1 MSPSDQARE
10 RRLLN
15 ELSRIN
21 NDYGTQQ
28 RQAMQQLARTR
39 RELASAQEVL
49 GTVAHDLRTPL
60 QAVLGFVE
68 FLLEEDLD
76 PHQRD
81 LAERISRAAV
91 QLSGLTD
98 ELVETVSA
106 TTPELRRAAVDVV
119 SLVDEVT
126 TRHRLLGPERVVE
139 VRQEVAVPP
148 GSRPQVL
155 GDQARLQRVL
165 DNLVG
170 NALKFSPP
178 GGTVTV
184 ALTVEGDEVVI
195 AVSDEGPGIDAAEQ
209 EAVFAPFH
217 RTAAAALVPG
227 IGLGLTI
234 VRQLVERHGGSV
246 ALRSE
251 PGHGATFTV
260 RLPALP
266 G

>member
-1 MSPSDQARE
+1 MSPSDRARE

-28 RQAMQQLARTR
+28 RRAMQELARSR
-39 RELASAQEVL
+39 RELATAQGVL
-49 GTVAHDLRTPL
+49 GMVAHDLRTPL
-60 QAVLGFVE
+60 QAVLGFAE

-81 LAERISRAAV
+81 LAERISRAGA
-91 QLSGLTD
+91 QMSELAD
-98 ELVETVSA
+98 ELLETFSETA
-106 TTPELRRAAVDVV
+106 PELRLVPVDVV
-119 SLVDEVT
+119 ALVDEVT
-126 TRHRLLGPERVVE
+126 TRHRLLGPARVVE
-139 VRQEVAVPP
+139 VRQEIAVPH
-148 GSRPQVL
+148 GARPQVL

-170 NALKFSPP
+170 NAIKFSPT
-178 GGTVTV
+178 GGTVTI
-184 ALTVEGDEVVI
+184 ALTVEGDQVAI

-209 EAVFAPFH
+209 EAVFTPFH
-217 RTAAAALVPG
+217 RTAAAAGVPG

-234 VRQLVERHGGSV
+234 VRQLVERHGGSIR
-246 ALRSE
+246 LHSE

-260 RLPALP
+260 RLPVLP
-266 G
+266 D